1 MHFKSYNAEAISWLT
16 RQSTQTWKSM
26 IAPSL
31 NIEGCKVHARLPY
44 IGLFKEVVNHFRG
57 HHPVHW
63 HHGGHDDASDQVIQ
77 LTLEEQ
83 GRIVEDLPQWDFS
96 CSLAPL
102 IPTSSCLILSEQ
114 GHVWSDQAVAESG
127 EVLYS
132 SYIPNKSQT

>member
-1 MHFKSYNAEAISWLT
+1 
-16 RQSTQTWKSM
+16 M

-31 NIEGCKVHARLPY
+31 DVEGCKVHAGPPH

-63 HHGGHDDASDQVIQ
+63 HHGGHHDASDQVIQ

-96 CSLAPL
+96 RSLAPL
-102 IPTSSCLILSEQ
+102 IPTSSCLNLSEQ

-132 SYIPNKSQT
+132 SYIPNNSHT